1 MKKVFVPLFSCLLV
15 ITLLLTSFGTARANS
30 GDDPVVTPVSGDME
44 FTTEVIQPAY
54 LPGTEE
60 VGQKFVPVGFPAGE
74 AQYGGNG
81 VIIKGF
87 DSGKATVCYTIR
99 SIVIGQG
106 WGGKFGSWNGTKW
119 VLLPTTITT
128 PTDSAYST
136 ACATVT
142 GSGTYA
148 FIKFVVDP
156 SLLPQMQE
164 CNFDIEYVFNFTYG
178 YVYGGIDSTHFTIG
192 LNVPI
197 SVALGTPVTYSIFN
211 INPAW
216 TGTITSGLSGNT
228 TVTPGGGVSP
238 WAPFMSDIVTI
249 SQNPGPTF
257 TAHYVFPTLDC
268 YINLDYPAYDP
279 LIED

>member
-1 MKKVFVPLFSCLLV
+1 MKKVLIPLFSCLLV
-15 ITLLLTSFGTARANS
+15 ITLLLTSFSTARANA
-30 GDDPVVTPVSGDME
+30 GDDPVVTPVSGDIE
-44 FTTEVIQPAY
+44 FTTEVIQPAF
-54 LPGTEE
+54 LPGAEE
-60 VGQKFVPVGFPAGE
+60 VGQKFVPFGFPAGE
-74 AQYGGNG
+74 AQFGGNG
-81 VIIKGF
+81 VAIKGF
-87 DSGKATVCYTIR
+87 DSGKATVCYAMR
-99 SIVIGQG
+99 SIEIGQG

-156 SLLPQMQE
+156 SLLPQMSE
-164 CNFDIEYVFNFTYG
+164 CNFDIEYVYGITYG
-178 YVYGGIDSTHFTIG
+178 YVYGGINSTQFTIG
-192 LNVPI
+192 LNVPT
-197 SVALGTPVTYSIFN
+197 SVALGTPVTYTIFN

-228 TVTPGGGVSP
+228 TVTPWTGTYSL
-238 WAPFMSDIVTI
+238 AAFMSDIVTI

-257 TAHYVFPTLDC
+257 TAHYVFPTLNC
-268 YINLDYPAYDP
+268 SINLDYPGYDT
-279 LIED
+279 ING